1 MRNRFTRFRVVLYP
15 IRFRAD
21 STTLLKFVEADACEA
36 LGKIMSAKAPTV
48 PAGFVAAAAGAVSCL
63 SSDVQAP
70 RRIAGAPGL
79 VTALREA
86 LVASITTTDV
96 KCDVLIVFSRLA
108 ADDTCRARLSA
119 DRVDAL
125 LQVVVKTSWEPR
137 VVAAAAAALALCLV
151 SSEAGSV
158 VASLELLVESLKSD
172 LRVGMQ
178 RIVEWLAALNG
189 AALLCYAVRPRCT
202 L

>member
-1 MRNRFTRFRVVLYP
+1 MRNVFTRFRVVLYP
-15 IRFRAD
+15 IRFCAD

-36 LGKIMSAKAPTV
+36 LGKILSAKAPTA
-48 PAGFVAAAAGAVSCL
+48 AGFVAAATGALACL
-63 SSDVQAP
+63 SSDVHAP

-137 VVAAAAAALALCLV
+137 VVDAAAAALALCLV

>member
-1 MRNRFTRFRVVLYP
+1 M
-15 IRFRAD
+15 
-21 STTLLKFVEADACEA
+21 LKFVEADACEA
-36 LGKIMSAKAPTV
+36 LGKIMSAKAPTA

-96 KCDVLIVFSRLA
+96 KCDVLKVFLRLA
-108 ADDTCRARLSA
+108 ADDTCRARLTA

-125 LQVVVKTSWEPR
+125 LQVVVKTSREPR
-137 VVAAAAAALALCLV
+137 VVAAATAALALCLV
-151 SSEAGSV
+151 SPEAGSV
-158 VASLELLVESLKSD
+158 VASLELLEVSLKSD
-172 LRVGMQ
+172 PGVGLWG
-178 RIVEWLAALNG
+178 IAEWLVALSG
-189 AALLCYAVRPRCT
+189 APLLV
-202 L
+202 